1 MSRILALLCCMA
13 LGAQAETFD
22 AKVIAVMDGDT
33 VMVVRNGKRIKV
45 RMANIDAPEK
55 DQAFG
60 VQSRASLLEMVGKR
74 RVRVDSQAVDQYGR
88 VIAYLA
94 VDGLNV
100 NEAQVRRGMAWE
112 YSYHHSD
119 RAYLALQQEAQQAR
133 RGLWSQD
140 TPGAPW
146 LWRRTHPAVKPGE
159 PSQSSVPSSS
169 SAVVYDA
176 TCAGKRSCSQMDSC
190 AEAYFYLT
198 RCGVAALDGNR
209 DGTPCEGLCPGGIKP

>member
-1 MSRILALLCCMA
+1 MNRLVALLCCMA

-33 VMVVRNGKRIKV
+33 VMVLRNGKRIKI

-55 DQAFG
+55 EQAFG

-74 RVRVDSQAVDQYGR
+74 QVRIDSQAVDQYGR
-88 VIAYLA
+88 VIAFLA

-133 RGLWSQD
+133 RGLWSQA
-140 TPGAPW
+140 TPSAPW
-146 LWRRTHPAVKPGE
+146 LWRKTHPAVKPDA
-159 PSQSSVPSSS
+159 PQSSVPSAS

-176 TCAGKRSCSQMDSC
+176 TCAGKRSCAQMDSC

-198 RCGVAALDGNR
+198 RCGVATLDGNR
-209 DGTPCEGLCPGGIKP
+209 NGIPCESLCPGGIKP

>member
-1 MSRILALLCCMA
+1 MSRIIALLCCVA

-33 VMVVRNGKRIKV
+33 VMVLRNGKRIKV

-60 VQSRASLLEMVGKR
+60 TQSRASLLEMVGKR
-74 RVRVDSQAVDQYGR
+74 QVRVDSQAIDQYGR

-112 YSYHHSD
+112 YSYRHSD
-119 RAYLALQQEAQQAR
+119 RAYLALQREAQQAQ

-140 TPGAPW
+140 TPRAPW
-146 LWRRTHPAVKPGE
+146 LWRKTHPAVKPGE
-159 PSQSSVPSSS
+159 PQIGVPPASSSVI
-169 SAVVYDA
+169 YDA
-176 TCAGKRSCSQMDSC
+176 TCADKKSCTQMDSC

-198 RCGVAALDGNR
+198 RCGESALDGDG
-209 DGTPCEGLCPGGIKP
+209 DGTPCEKLCPAGK